1 MKWIRPQDSAFPVSW
16 GAYYQG
22 PVQQVQNLVAF
33 ATPLLYEGNDIFS
46 RLEFQPTCLARGAIK
61 RKAQF
66 SVSMPGAGA
75 AHLCRVQDSG
85 FQQAGAVQNIW
96 NVASQLS
103 GKPKYFLSA
112 KGCAL
117 SACLNALSIR
127 YLLSSGNN
135 A

>member
-1 MKWIRPQDSAFPVSW
+1 MSAFPSPPKKIAAECPAARAA
-16 GAYYQG
+16 GRFY
-22 PVQQVQNLVAF
+22 F
-33 ATPLLYEGNDIFS
+33 AVMGFLIRET
-46 RLEFQPTCLARGAIK
+46 
-61 RKAQF
+61 QF